1 MSPRAVKRRLA
12 QHAEK
17 TKESPMAATSTSTKT
32 TRKNVVVAAAA
43 EVIGMNDISSLNS
56 KKFDT
61 LRKTQSKILLARA
74 MKELEQ
80 QSEMSGP
87 VKKKRDWKNF
97 HRWVEQTP
105 EEPLRKYC
113 VR

>member
-1 MSPRAVKRRLA
+1 
-12 QHAEK
+12 
-17 TKESPMAATSTSTKT
+17 MAATSTSTKT

>member
-1 MSPRAVKRRLA
+1 
-12 QHAEK
+12 
-17 TKESPMAATSTSTKT
+17 MAAPTSTT
-32 TRKNVVVAAAA
+32 TARKNVVVAAAA
-43 EVIGMNDISSLNS
+43 EVIGMTDISSLNS

-80 QSEMSGP
+80 QSELSSP
-87 VKKKRDWKNF
+87 IKEKRDWKNF

-105 EEPLRKYC
+105 EEPLRKYSS
-113 VR
+113 VFDGI